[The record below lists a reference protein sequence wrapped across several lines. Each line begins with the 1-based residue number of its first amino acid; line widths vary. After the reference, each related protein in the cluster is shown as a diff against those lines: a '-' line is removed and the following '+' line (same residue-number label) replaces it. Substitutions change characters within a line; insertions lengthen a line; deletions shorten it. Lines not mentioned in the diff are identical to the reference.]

1 MVAFRQGPHGL
12 SPSQRTLRFL
22 QQSHA
27 RFSDFWV
34 LPEADSPESF
44 SAVVAMHMIDSG
56 RWRSGTVI
64 RVSRNV
70 SRQAANVTQLATL
83 I

>member
-22 QQSHA
+22 QQSQA
-27 RFSDFWV
+27 RFSDLRV

-44 SAVVAMHMIDSG
+44 SAVVAVHMIDA
-56 RWRSGTVI
+56 RKWRGGTDI
-64 RVSRNV
+64 RISRLCR
-70 SRQAANVTQLATL
+70 SEQQMLL
-83 I
+83 C